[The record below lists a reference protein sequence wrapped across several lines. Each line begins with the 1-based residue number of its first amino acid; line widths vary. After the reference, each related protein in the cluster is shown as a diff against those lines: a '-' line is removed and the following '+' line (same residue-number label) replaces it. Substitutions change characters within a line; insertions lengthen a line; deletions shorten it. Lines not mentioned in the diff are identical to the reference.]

1 MNTEL
6 IEALTELEH
15 EQWLSWARA
24 VWDEVSVERREKW
37 TPFMVPYADLSEKA
51 KEQDREWARKVAKIV
66 GSYIETARMRDRM

>member
-1 MNTEL
+1 MNAEL
-6 IEALTELEH
+6 IEKLAELEH

-37 TPFMVPYADLSEKA
+37 SPNMVPYAELSEKA
-51 KEQDREWARKVAKIV
+51 KEQDREWARKATAIV